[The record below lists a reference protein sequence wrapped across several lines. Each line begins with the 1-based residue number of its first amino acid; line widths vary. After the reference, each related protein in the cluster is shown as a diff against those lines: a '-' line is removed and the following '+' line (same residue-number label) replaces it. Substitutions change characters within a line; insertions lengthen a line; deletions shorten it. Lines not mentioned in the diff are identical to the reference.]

1 MAVDR
6 TLDWCAT
13 PGAGFTARRPA
24 AGSATC
30 NGAVFELS
38 RTKSGWA
45 HKTLYTFNSL
55 TNPASGSMPTGGLI
69 EDSAGNLYGATES
82 AGANGGG
89 TVFELSPTAN
99 SWTLKV
105 LADLPA
111 GAGGPVAALTMDA
124 AGNLYGTN
132 YMNGANG
139 VGSVFKL
146 TNVSG
151 SWKYQVLHDFAGAA
165 GGSYPGGGVVLDSNG
180 NLFGTAGSGGAYG
193 WGVAYEITP

>member
-1 MAVDR
+1 
-6 TLDWCAT
+6 
-13 PGAGFTARRPA
+13 
-24 AGSATC
+24 
-30 NGAVFELS
+30 
-38 RTKSGWA
+38 
-45 HKTLYTFNSL
+45 
-55 TNPASGSMPTGGLI
+55 MPTGGLI